1 MQAWAE
7 QVLAE
12 MNQDEPVRNVAGAK
26 DKQQRHIELK
36 AEIDARADT
45 FASLAESG
53 QAMIKNGH
61 FAAGDVGILFS
72 FRQVWFVCAALVLLH
87 LFADPVMDIII
98 LHYAVL

>member
-1 MQAWAE
+1 LLYFQVKSLQTWAE

-45 FASLAESG
+45 YTTLAESG
-53 QAMIKNGH
+53 RAMIKNGH
-61 FAAGDVGILFS
+61 FAASDVRVS
-72 FRQVWFVCAALVLLH
+72 FL
-87 LFADPVMDIII
+87 
-98 LHYAVL
+98 